1 MPSKGL
7 ACAHQAV
14 RILYDCHAPVLPR
27 GMARM
32 DVQSGASWL
41 SPSITPPTVVSSV
54 LSNRLPMSAR
64 LRSILLAA
72 FALLAP
78 ALPAWAAPPAVSVTM
93 VSSPQLTLDSN
104 GPCAGPRAAYVSFA
118 VTNTSGTAQ
127 SNLRATISGFS
138 GGIVLGGGQAA
149 GQWVGT
155 LAAGAKRTL
164 FWYVVYP
171 CNFGV
176 SSALTVSV
184 TNETGTTTGN
194 GTVTTSSMI
203 SAQAGGIVNTAT
215 LGAGA
220 VVGQTITLDVSYDF
234 GGASANDTYN
244 LQPIGNTVFRGDC
257 FQLVRT
263 LVLSSNIPAVPVGRE
278 NEMFFR
284 ATSNATGN
292 GYTLTIRYSF
302 KYLCSDVT
310 SQAKPYSNQTSGT
323 QLKYSANYQTFVG
336 PSLPVATNPFV
347 TTKTVTP
354 TRLASG
360 GTVTYTVTVFNPSA
374 FASEVDSIAD
384 LLPDGVTF
392 GTTAAG
398 SGVTSANSG
407 SMPAPGSN
415 GGLVWRGTPSYALP
429 AGGTLTLTYTASVH
443 SVAGEYKNSVRAI
456 TGNAQLGQ
464 TASATVTVGTANL
477 SVVKSGPASSVVSDT
492 IRYLL
497 TLTNAGPDAAF
508 GVVLSD
514 TLPVGVSFVSASRA
528 ATLAGRALTWPAI
541 ASLALGAS
549 RVDTVVVVAPPS
561 LGTVVNVGAA
571 SSNTFDNDASNNN
584 GSTPGSRVTTTV
596 TSSVVVTPDGL
607 SSPTPRLP
615 GGSYAQAFDVQNVSP
630 VTGNYALA
638 LRTTAAGAAAVFIA
652 VDSVTG
658 PGIATPASYAS
669 ATVPLTGRTTT
680 VYTVWYR
687 VAAGDTAVNTQFLTA
702 RAVSDTLLR
711 DDGFAEVRRVRP
723 VLTLAKSVSPTG
735 MLATGTDLTYTLRI
749 ANVGE
754 YAARAVTV
762 TDSVPTQV
770 SFKVGSVSQTLPAG
784 ITATVTYLN
793 DSGSPITPG
802 APACSLPAGYDGCV
816 RRIVWT
822 LSGDLPAGAALSDGQ
837 FVFIARI
844 K

>member
-1 MPSKGL
+1 
-7 ACAHQAV
+7 
-14 RILYDCHAPVLPR
+14 
-27 GMARM
+27 
-32 DVQSGASWL
+32 
-41 SPSITPPTVVSSV
+41 
-54 LSNRLPMSAR
+54 MSAR
-64 LRSILLAA
+64 LRYILLAA

-78 ALPAWAAPPAVSVTM
+78 ALPAWAAPPGVSVSM

-104 GPCAGPRAAYVSFA
+104 SPCTGPMAAYVSFA
-118 VTNTSGTAQ
+118 VTNTSGTTQ
-127 SNLRATISGFS
+127 SNLRATISGFT
-138 GGIVLGGGQAA
+138 GGIALGGGQAA
-149 GQWVGT
+149 GQWIGT

-164 FWYVVYP
+164 YWYVTYP
-171 CNFGV
+171 CTFGV
-176 SSALTVSV
+176 ASTLTVSV
-184 TNETGTTTGN
+184 SDETGATTGS

-234 GGASANDTYN
+234 GGASVNDTYN

-263 LVLSSNIPAVPVGRE
+263 LVLTSNVPAVPAGRAD
-278 NEMFFR
+278 EMFFR
-284 ATSNATGN
+284 ATANATGN
-292 GYTLTIRYSF
+292 GYTLTMRYSF
-302 KYLCSDVT
+302 KYLCSGVT
-310 SQAKPYSNQTSGT
+310 SQSKPYSNQTSGT

-336 PSLPVATNPFV
+336 PSYPSATNPFV
-347 TTKTVTP
+347 VTKAVTP
-354 TRLASG
+354 GIVACG
-360 GTVTYTVTVFNPSA
+360 GTATYTVTISNPSPY
-374 FASEVDSIAD
+374 ASEADSIVD
-384 LLPDGVTF
+384 VLPAGVRF
-392 GTTAAG
+392 AALTGG
-398 SGVTSANSG
+398 SQVNAANSG
-407 SMPAPGSN
+407 SMPAANSTGT
-415 GGLVWRGTPSYALP
+415 LVWRGIPQTSYALP
-429 AGGTLTLTYTASVH
+429 AGGSITLSYTASVID
-443 SVAGEYKNSVRAI
+443 SAGAYTNSVRAI
-456 TGNAQLGQ
+456 TGNTQLGQ
-464 TASATVTVGTANL
+464 TASATVTVQSAD
-477 SVVKSGPASSVVSDT
+477 VAVAKSGPATSVVSDT
-492 IRYLL
+492 IRYAL
-497 TLTNAGPDAAF
+497 TLSNAGPGPACR
-508 GVVLSD
+508 VVLRD
-514 TLPVGVSFVSASRA
+514 TLPTGATFVSATR
-528 ATLAGRALTWPAI
+528 TPTRVGQVLTWPAI
-541 ASLALGAS
+541 ASLAAGAS

-561 LGTVVNVGAA
+561 LATIVNVAAA
-571 SSNTFDNDASNNN
+571 SASTADSAAANNN
-584 GSTPGSRVTTTV
+584 GSAPASRVTTTV

-615 GGSYAQAFDVQNVSP
+615 GGSYAQAFNVQNVSP
-630 VTGNYALA
+630 VTGSYALS
-638 LRTTAAGAAAVFIA
+638 LRTTPAGAAAVFVS

-658 PGIATPASYAS
+658 PGIATPSAYAS
-669 ATVPLTGRTTT
+669 ATVPLTARTTT

-723 VLTLAKSVSPTG
+723 VLTLTKSVSPTG
-735 MLATGTDLTYTLRI
+735 MLATGTDLTYSLRI

-793 DSGSPITPG
+793 DSGTPITPG
-802 APACSLPAGYDGCV
+802 APACSQPAGYDTCV

-837 FVFIARI
+837 FAFIARI